1 MEINKSRLLFVALL
15 FIAFGALAQT
25 DTSTNAA
32 QEAIKMRNNLDQYL
46 LQNIG
51 DKPNTLKEKYLSAK
65 IDSLQKV
72 TEFQRSQLNQKF
84 RSEPISVANNHKELE
99 VFFESNSFELSN
111 LDQQK
116 ILEFIKNNS
125 GTSIQIIASTDAYG
139 EEAYNLSLAIKR
151 GNKVKELLQKNQFNG
166 KIDILATA
174 INPNALGTLAKAN
187 RKAKIILQ

>member
-1 MEINKSRLLFVALL
+1 MEINKAKLLFVALL
-15 FIAFGALAQT
+15 FIAYGALAQT

-51 DKPNTLKEKYLSAK
+51 DKPNTLKEKYLSSK